1 MGHPNLM
8 EKERKHQ
15 RMPTKFNVGLC
26 LYDQRT
32 ETKLTREV
40 SCQLSDISSQG
51 AGLKIPQILID
62 GKHLCYAAL
71 DSETINLT
79 LVFHD
84 ITNESASTI
93 ILARPIWFD
102 RDMNDA
108 VLPFK
113 IGVEFLAQASK
124 EFLNNI
130 VNQL

>member
-1 MGHPNLM
+1 MIT
-8 EKERKHQ
+8 ERKHQ
-15 RMPTKFNVGLC
+15 RIPAKLHVGIC
-26 LYDQRT
+26 LYDQNT

-71 DSETINLT
+71 DSDTINLI

-84 ITNESASTI
+84 ITDETSSTV

-102 RDMNDA
+102 RDMDDTA
-108 VLPFK
+108 LPFK
-113 IGVEFLAQASK
+113 IGVEFLDQTSK
-124 EFLNNI
+124 KLLQDI
-130 VNQL
+130 ANQI